1 MTRLIAK
8 YVCQLPDGRIIPD
21 IHLLSL
27 FNIYR
32 DKEKYGRYLLVP
44 KSDKGILKDVVVLGN
59 ENNVRPI
66 HKHGWPNSLYFKL
79 LDFTDKDFKNRF
91 EKIELGNE
99 NSNLTNAISCGI
111 VESFPDILKEIP
123 NDL

>member
-1 MTRLIAK
+1 M
-8 YVCQLPDGRIIPD
+8 
-21 IHLLSL
+21 
-27 FNIYR
+27 
-32 DKEKYGRYLLVP
+32 
-44 KSDKGILKDVVVLGN
+44 LGN

-66 HKHGWPNSLYFKL
+66 RKHGWLDSLYFKL
-79 LDFTDKDFKNRF
+79 LDLTNKDFKNRF

-111 VESFPDILKEIP
+111 VKSFPDILKEIP